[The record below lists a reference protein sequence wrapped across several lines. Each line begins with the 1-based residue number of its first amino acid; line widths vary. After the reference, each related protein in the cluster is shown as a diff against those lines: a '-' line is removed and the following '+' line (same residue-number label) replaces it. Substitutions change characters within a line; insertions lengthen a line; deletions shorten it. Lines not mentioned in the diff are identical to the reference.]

1 MCRFRYRRLL
11 LDKNGLV
18 ILVSQLGE
26 VADTLVALKEAKA
39 NGVKTLAD
47 INDLNEKLL
56 QTAHIVVFAVFTF
69 LLGLTLKIGG
79 AWDEMIIATL
89 WRYVDETT
97 KLWIQDRYFSW
108 FDMGLNLIE
117 TSIGGIVVLLF

>member
-1 MCRFRYRRLL
+1 
-11 LDKNGLV
+11 
-18 ILVSQLGE
+18 
-26 VADTLVALKEAKA
+26 
-39 NGVKTLAD
+39 
-47 INDLNEKLL
+47 
-56 QTAHIVVFAVFTF
+56 
-69 LLGLTLKIGG
+69 
-79 AWDEMIIATL
+79 MIIATL